1 MSFGGGFPRFLC
13 VCVCVSSL
21 SPVVEDKEHPT
32 ANARF
37 FCEPCSRRLVL
48 HGLFKAS
55 CVQSV
60 DVTPNILGVGASSL
74 CFGRRAESSTGLIEM
89 TKIRRMGFAQHKV
102 CKYINMY
109 TLMLYLLGQCDTES
123 EHLCSAAFLR
133 NSTGT
138 KRL

>member
-13 VCVCVSSL
+13 VCVFLLYRQWLKIRSTLLQMHAFFVSLVREDLCSMGC
-21 SPVVEDKEHPT
+21 SKHPVFSQLTSHPT
-32 ANARF
+32 
-37 FCEPCSRRLVL
+37 SWVW
-48 HGLFKAS
+48 
-55 CVQSV
+55 
-60 DVTPNILGVGASSL
+60 GASSL